1 MSGGAAWCLR
11 PQSCAPQSPD
21 TGADLA
27 PITVHR
33 SSPLLRSPP
42 LSSPLLPSQQGIAI
56 QAPAI
61 VDLAIVVC
69 DTYW

>member
-1 MSGGAAWCLR
+1 MSGGAVWRRR
-11 PQSCAPQSPD
+11 PQSRTPQSPAA
-21 TGADLA
+21 GADLA
-27 PITVHR
+27 PITVLL
-33 SSPLLRSPP
+33 SSPPF
-42 LSSPLLPSQQGIAI
+42 SSPLLPSQQGIAI

>member
-1 MSGGAAWCLR
+1 MSGGAVWRRR
-11 PQSCAPQSPD
+11 PQSCTPHSPAA
-21 TGADLA
+21 GADLV
-27 PITVHR
+27 PIAVHH
-33 SSPLLRSPP
+33 SSSLLPSPP
-42 LSSPLLPSQQGIAI
+42 FSSPLLPSQQGIAI